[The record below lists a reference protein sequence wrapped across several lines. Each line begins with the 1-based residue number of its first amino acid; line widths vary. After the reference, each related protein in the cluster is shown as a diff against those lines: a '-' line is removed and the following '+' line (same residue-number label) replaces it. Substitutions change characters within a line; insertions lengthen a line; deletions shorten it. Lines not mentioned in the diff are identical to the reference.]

1 MVRRRILN
9 VPLMN
14 KTNPLPTQADR
25 LMHREVLAAV
35 SFQDRVAI
43 CEPRLALSASAA
55 ADTLLE
61 TLAAD
66 PFADAA
72 VVREQYSLSGTGQT
86 VALIDSGIAWNHL
99 AFANQKSGPV
109 GGGFG
114 PGHRVVGG
122 WDFAENDTDPYDDG
136 PAGYHGTHVAGT
148 LGGAAN
154 GYSGIAPSADLVA
167 LRVFDDM
174 GRGSLDWIESALR
187 WVIDNRKSFDN
198 PITTVNLSLGAF
210 ATDANLPLTQFDD
223 ELQTLREQGVI
234 VFAAAGNSF
243 DATRP
248 DSLAYPASHPL
259 VAAVTSIDASGTLH
273 HFAQRGS
280 GVFAAPGT
288 AVRSSVPDHVL
299 GVDGQIDDFAA
310 SDGTSMATPQLA
322 GASVLVREAMVARG
336 FDPTPEEILSHLR
349 ETAISRQDALTGAAY
364 HQLDLQNAIGTLLG
378 PGSTEPPVAPVPT
391 EPSPVAPSPLLWS
404 DATSLVIRTGD
415 GSDNLV
421 LDLSGQGSI
430 TINSVV
436 HAIDRPFS
444 SISID
449 GGPGN
454 DAIEIIGSLRDERF
468 IARAAIPGVDDVV
481 ATLQSPGFEGS
492 FTSFETIVFRSGGG
506 NDRATLFDSVGDD
519 SFEANATSA
528 TLRGVGFSFTA
539 VGVNNVYAHGT
550 SGGSDIAFL
559 YDSPQNDRLAIR
571 HQFTSLRSDDLFRL
585 AYGFEKVHAFA
596 ANGGVD
602 HADLYDS
609 PGDDRMSASAAAAW
623 ISGRDYYAGARGFH
637 TIRAIAT
644 AGGNDHATLYCV
656 DTSGMWTRSANLL
669 QWDSSEGELR
679 SAQGFARSE
688 AFVGGSKVDVL
699 PQSLRH
705 AFFVEEREAKRRL
718 FAQLD
723 E

>member
-1 MVRRRILN
+1 MDHGRRRILN
-9 VPLMN
+9 SPLMN
-14 KTNPLPTQADR
+14 KPNPLPTQVDR
-25 LMHREVLAAV
+25 LKHREVLAAV
-35 SFQDRVAI
+35 SFLDRVAV

-55 ADTLLE
+55 ADSLLE
-61 TLAAD
+61 TLATD

-72 VVREQYSLSGTGQT
+72 VVREQYSLSGAGQT
-86 VALIDSGIAWNHL
+86 VAVIDSGIAWNHL

-114 PGHRVVGG
+114 PGHRVIGG
-122 WDFAENDTDPYDDG
+122 WDFAENDADPYDDG

-148 LGGAAN
+148 LGGASN

-174 GRGSLDWIESALR
+174 GRSSLDWIESALR
-187 WVIDNRKSFDN
+187 WVIEKRTSFDN

-210 ATDANLPLTQFDD
+210 ATDANVPLTQFDD

-273 HFAQRGS
+273 NFAQRGS
-280 GVFAAPGT
+280 GIFAAPGS

-299 GVDGQIDDFAA
+299 GVDGQIDDFAP

-322 GASVLVREAMVARG
+322 GASVLVREAMIARG
-336 FDPTPEEILSHLR
+336 LDPTPEDILSHLR
-349 ETAISRQDALTGAAY
+349 ETAITRRDTLTGATY

-378 PGSTEPPVAPVPT
+378 PDSAEPPVAPVPT
-391 EPSPVAPSPLLWS
+391 QPSPLHWT
-404 DATSLVIRTGD
+404 DANSLVIRTGD
-415 GSDNLV
+415 GSDNVL
-421 LDLSGQGSI
+421 LDLSGRGSI

-436 HAIDRPFS
+436 HSIDRPFT
-444 SISID
+444 SITID

-454 DAIEIIGSLRDERF
+454 DSLEIIGSPKDERF
-468 IARAAIPGVDDVV
+468 IARAALTSVDQVV

-492 FTSFETIVFRSGGG
+492 FTSFEAIVFRGGGG
-506 NDRATLFDSVGDD
+506 NDRATLFDSASDD
-519 SFEANATSA
+519 TFEANATSA
-528 TLRGVGFSFTA
+528 TMRGVGFSFA
-539 VGVNNVYAHGT
+539 AIGVNNVYAHGT
-550 SGGSDIAFL
+550 SGGSDTAFL

-596 ANGGVD
+596 GSGGVD

-609 PGDDRMSASAAAAW
+609 PGDDRMSALSAAAW

-644 AGGNDHATLYCV
+644 AGGNDHATLYSV

-669 QWDSSEGELR
+669 QWDSPEGELR

-688 AFVGGSKVDVL
+688 AFVGGSKVEVL

-705 AFFVEEREAKRRL
+705 AFFDEEREAKRTL